1 MTIHFNKDEQGNIIV
16 KIQKDLELI
25 DFDYVEMIKLLI
37 VDNNIECKW
46 SDLDET
52 EKSKL
57 QELLDI
63 IKVAVNNGTTKSLD

>member
-37 VDNNIECKW
+37 TDNNIECKW
-46 SDLDET
+46 GNLDET

-57 QELLDI
+57 QVLLDK

>member
-37 VDNNIECKW
+37 ADNNIECKW
-46 SDLDET
+46 GNLDET

-57 QELLDI
+57 QIMLDQ
-63 IKVAVNNGTTKSLD
+63 IKVAVNNGTTKLLD